1 MSERNEKDVKK
12 AVRDHANL
20 ADGFSHGLEPL
31 EPLDLRG
38 LRSAEEL
45 VRAMGRTAFGGR
57 RLGEAAEVLHR
68 MAVDR
73 DCFVVAT
80 VSGAMTVAKMGLLLC
95 EMIERGMVQAVVAT
109 GALMAHGFVEA
120 VGRAH
125 FKYDEGMDDRELF
138 AAGYDRVYDT
148 LELERN
154 LDDVERILRGVLEGL
169 PEGATLSSHRLLAT
183 LGEELERR
191 DEGRSVLRSA
201 LACGVPVYVPAF
213 TDSELGL
220 DLAIANERR
229 RRAGRT
235 AFPFDPFLDLEHF
248 ARAAR
253 PQKRLG
259 IFTIGGG
266 VPRNWAQQLG
276 PYLEILSKR
285 LEEEVALHRYRYG
298 VRVCPEP
305 VHWGGLSGCTYSEG
319 VSWGKF
325 VPREEGGAWAEV
337 LTDATVAW
345 PLLLRAVLDRLEREG
360 REAGCDGPAPP
371 PPLG

>member
-1 MSERNEKDVKK
+1 MSDGSRDKTT
-12 AVRDHANL
+12 RDHENL
-20 ADGFSHGLEPL
+20 ADGFGDGLEPL
-31 EPLDLRG
+31 QPLDLAD
-38 LRSAEEL
+38 LRSAEDL

-95 EMIERGMVQAVVAT
+95 EMIERGLVQAVVAT
-109 GALMAHGFVEA
+109 GALMAHGLVEG
-120 VGRAH
+120 VGRTH

-154 LDDVERILRGVLEGL
+154 LDDIERVVHGVISGI
-169 PEGATLSSHRLLAT
+169 PEGVTLSSHRLLSL
-183 LGEELERR
+183 LGDEVERR

-201 LACGVPVYVPAF
+201 RRHGVPVYVPAF

-220 DLAIANERR
+220 DLAIANEAR
-229 RRAGRT
+229 RRAGRP
-235 AFPFDPFLDLEHF
+235 AIPFDPFLDLEHF
-248 ARAAR
+248 ARTLQ
-253 PQKRLG
+253 PQRRLG

-266 VPRNWAQQLG
+266 VPRNWAQQIG
-276 PYLEILSKR
+276 PYFEIVAKR
-285 LEEEVALHRYRYG
+285 LRDKVVLHRYRYA
-298 VRVCPEP
+298 VRICPEP
-305 VHWGGLSGCTYSEG
+305 VHWGGLSGCSYSEG

-325 VPREEGGAWAEV
+325 VPRDEGGAWAEV
-337 LTDATVAW
+337 LADATLAW
-345 PLLLRAVLDRLEREG
+345 PLLLRAVLDRLERERG
-360 REAGCDGPAPP
+360 EAGCDGPAPP